1 MHILYAVRA
10 YRSIQTQTPP
20 RNLNR
25 GRRAS
30 PRGHFVCSSCVPL
43 DRNTK
48 HLLALW
54 GGRPHVVATSYAARA
69 YRSIETQNKPPRTL
83 NGGRRALR
91 RGHLACSIN
100 RMHFVRTAQS
110 KHKHPLA
117 LSTEDG
123 GPHGG
128 RGAPR
133 PPRPEPLLIVLTT
146 PLSRL
151 FRHQDTKAMRWL
163 DWMWSFAA
171 KLRGTRVRNRLAPP
185 CHCRCPFS
193 THTHTHADPPL
204 GGSMRMT

>member
-1 MHILYAVRA
+1 MQL
-10 YRSIQTQTPP
+10 
-20 RNLNR
+20 
-25 GRRAS
+25 
-30 PRGHFVCSSCVPL
+30 
-43 DRNTK
+43 
-48 HLLALW
+48 
-54 GGRPHVVATSYAARA
+54 
-69 YRSIETQNKPPRTL
+69 
-83 NGGRRALR
+83 
-91 RGHLACSIN
+91 
-100 RMHFVRTAQS
+100 VRTAQS
-110 KHKHPLA
+110 KHKINLLA
-117 LSTEDG
+117 LSTEDGGPYVVATWHVVLIVCISCVPLNPNTNTPSHSPRRTG